1 MATPNDSLLSLI
13 REAGW
18 TYEAL
23 AHRVNEDARRHKV
36 GTTYDRTTVAHWIRG
51 SRPRRPVPELLCGLF
66 TQRLGRLITP
76 VELGLAD
83 GRPPARKDAASL
95 IAAIPGLDASGVH
108 GGVRGGVQG
117 DEPPSERVPGQR
129 ARPSSEGLPVPASHE
144 QVWRGAERFFVQ
156 QTGALGGRRTEP
168 VLLAYLRSTFGPAGG
183 ALVMA
188 TESRAGLAHAARTAV
203 LLAGSYADACRTQEA
218 EGALTAAEALADHA
232 QDRPVQAI
240 ALRQLSENAL
250 LQGVTPL
257 ASGYLDRALEV
268 SRHAPQPVRAY
279 VAAQAAR
286 VCAARRERRAA
297 LEWLETASRLL
308 PHYTGGE
315 EPFAV
320 YSTASLHYQRA
331 AVLVRVGEPREA
343 HAALTASLDE
353 RPSQESR
360 AVLFS
365 LLARARLYHAEG
377 RREEMCSAVAAAEQ
391 MNVTIAS
398 VSAAREIAR
407 IRSVRQA

>member
-1 MATPNDSLLSLI
+1 MATPNDALLSLI

-23 AHRVNEDARRHKV
+23 ARRVNADARRHQL

-76 VELGLAD
+76 AELGLAD
-83 GRPPARKDAASL
+83 GRPAGLKDAASL
-95 IAAIPGLDASGVH
+95 IAAIPGLEASSVRSGSH
-108 GGVRGGVQG
+108 G
-117 DEPPSERVPGQR
+117 EEAPTRVPEQR
-129 ARPSSEGLPVPASHE
+129 AHPDSEDRAVPAAHE

-156 QTGALGGRRTEP
+156 QTGALGGRHTEP
-168 VLLAYLRSTFGPAGG
+168 VLLAYLQSTFGPAGG
-183 ALVMA
+183 APVVG
-188 TESRAGLAHAARTAV
+188 TESRAGLVHAARTAV

-218 EGALTAAEALADHA
+218 EGALSAAEALADHA

-240 ALRQLSENAL
+240 ALRQLSESAL
-250 LQGVTPL
+250 LQGMVPL

-268 SRHAPQPVRAY
+268 SRHAPNPVRAY

-286 VCAARRERRAA
+286 VCAARRERPAA

-315 EPFAV
+315 DPFAV
-320 YSTASLHYQRA
+320 YSAASLHYQRA
-331 AVLVRVGEPREA
+331 AVLLRLGETGEA
-343 HAALTASLDE
+343 HEALTASLEE
-353 RPSQESR
+353 RPAQESR

-365 LLARARLYHAEG
+365 LLLKGRLCHAEG
-377 RREEMCSAVAAAEQ
+377 RREELSVAVDAAER
-391 MNVTIAS
+391 MNVAIAS

-407 IRSVRQA
+407 IRSAQQV